1 MKSIRQIPSWLRIL
15 LCALL
20 CIGAT
25 LDDIDYINAIRAPRT
40 MNSSRASSMADD
52 DSDDQHTLLSPAAE
66 ASATALNALGAPVLA
81 ALYTIRQA
89 QPPTDLNQT
98 ATIRCSRAPPSA

>member
-1 MKSIRQIPSWLRIL
+1 MKNIRQIPSWLRIS

-40 MNSSRASSMADD
+40 MGTSRASSVADD
-52 DSDDQHTLLSPAAE
+52 DSEDQHTLLSPAAQPP
-66 ASATALNALGAPVLA
+66 ASALYALHAPVLA

-89 QPPTDLNQT
+89 QPPANLNQT
-98 ATIRCSRAPPSA
+98 VPICCGRAPPSA

>member
-1 MKSIRQIPSWLRIL
+1 MKSIRQIPSWLRIF

-66 ASATALNALGAPVLA
+66 APATALHALGAPVLA
-81 ALYTIRQA
+81 ALHTIRQA